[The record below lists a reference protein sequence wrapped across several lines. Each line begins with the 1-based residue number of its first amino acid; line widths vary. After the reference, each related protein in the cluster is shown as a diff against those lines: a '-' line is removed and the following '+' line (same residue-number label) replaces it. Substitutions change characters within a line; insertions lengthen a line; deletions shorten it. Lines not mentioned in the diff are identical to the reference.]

1 MNLVLGSIALIAIV
15 AFIVLLGVGAIT
27 MVARSRGKHGTSG
40 SLSSAAL
47 EIQSLLEPEKKR
59 VAEIIRAAEESE
71 EEDDQAGSQPG
82 GRKIS

>member
-1 MNLVLGSIALIAIV
+1 MNVLGCLAIIGIAAL
-15 AFIVLLGVGAIT
+15 IVLLGVGAIE

-59 VAEIIRAAEESE
+59 MAETIRAVEESE
-71 EEDDQAGSQPG
+71 DEDDSPGSPPVP
-82 GRKIS
+82 RTK